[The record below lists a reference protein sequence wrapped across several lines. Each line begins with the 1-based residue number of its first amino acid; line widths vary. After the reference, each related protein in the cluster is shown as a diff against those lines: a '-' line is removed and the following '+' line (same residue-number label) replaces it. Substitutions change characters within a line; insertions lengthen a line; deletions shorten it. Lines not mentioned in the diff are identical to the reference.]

1 MLKAKGK
8 KNNVHI
14 VGEHPTKGETLQREI
29 IKNPDEFHQKT
40 SQKAARQPWIL
51 VEQWAEALW

>member
-1 MLKAKGK
+1 
-8 KNNVHI
+8 
-14 VGEHPTKGETLQREI
+14 LQREI